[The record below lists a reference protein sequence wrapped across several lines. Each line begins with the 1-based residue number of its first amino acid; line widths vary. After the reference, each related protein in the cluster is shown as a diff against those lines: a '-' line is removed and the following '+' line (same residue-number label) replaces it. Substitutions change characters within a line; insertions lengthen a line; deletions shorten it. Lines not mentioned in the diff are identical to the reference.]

1 MSQFRYWFPVFLIFV
16 AFSMNSAAAQATHYL
31 VTNDDVVGAN
41 TATFYTLGGT
51 PANPTLTQLAVVP
64 TGGKGHG
71 GGYFATPGVGVLR
84 NPRAQCVYV
93 TDSNSSDVTGIDLRT
108 LTATGNF
115 KGSRQDS
122 GGLIGIGMVMNDQY
136 LYVSFTGT
144 FTIGAFQVMPG
155 CTLQFLGDID
165 AIGQGLG
172 SVDGMAIRGNLLVVA
187 YADSTIES
195 FDISSGLPVPNGDR
209 MLSTGSKNGNLPAGV
224 DITQDGHFAIFG
236 DISLGTVVEVSDI
249 SSGKLTPTVVY
260 TLGAAAEANDVF
272 LSPDESL
279 LYVANNKGGTVTAA
293 LFDKASGVVSPGC
306 ASPTLRGFN
315 TKWTY
320 TAGLAT
326 AMNTGTGQ
334 VLYVAEEGTQSGIG
348 LVSIA
353 VGGGSCRLTET
364 PSSPVH
370 DVNSRALHQLQSYP
384 PRSF

>member
-1 MSQFRYWFPVFLIFV
+1 MVLV
-16 AFSMNSAAAQATHYL
+16 AFVFTATFSSAQATHY
-31 VTNDDVVGAN
+31 VITNDDVAGAN

-51 PANPTLTQLAVVP
+51 PTAPTLTQLAMVP

-84 NPRAQCVYV
+84 NPRGECVYV
-93 TDSNSSDVTGIDLRT
+93 TDSNSADVAGIDLHT
-108 LTATGNF
+108 LAVTGNF

-144 FTIGAFQVMPG
+144 FTIGTFQVMPG
-155 CTLQFLGDID
+155 CRLQFLGDID

-172 SVDGMAIRGNLLVVA
+172 SVDGMAIRGNMLVVA

-195 FDISSGLPVPNGDR
+195 FDISNGLPTPNGDR
-209 MLSTGSKNGNLPAGV
+209 QLSTGSKNGNLPAGV
-224 DITQDGHFAIFG
+224 DITKDGHFAIFG

-279 LYVANNKGGTVTAA
+279 LYIANNKGGTVTAA
-293 LFDKASGVVSPGC
+293 LFDKTTGVVSAGC
-306 ASPTLRGFN
+306 TSPVLRGYN

-320 TAGLAT
+320 TAALAT

-334 VLYVAEEGTQSGIG
+334 VLYVAEDGTQSAIG
-348 LVSIA
+348 LVSVA
-353 VGGGSCRLTET
+353 VNGGRCTLKEA
-364 PSSPVH
+364 PSSPAR

-384 PRSF
+384 PRAF